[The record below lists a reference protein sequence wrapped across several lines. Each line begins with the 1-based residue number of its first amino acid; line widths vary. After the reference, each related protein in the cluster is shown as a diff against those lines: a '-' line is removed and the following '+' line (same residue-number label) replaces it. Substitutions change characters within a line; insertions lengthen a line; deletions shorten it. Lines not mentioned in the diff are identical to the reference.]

1 MFTIIALG
9 AIAMAAALIYLRQR
23 RGQQGLAQGLAGA
36 PASLRAA
43 ARRLSYRTQADVH
56 PVASIPSA
64 QICTAAMAAAFG
76 HMDDNTPPGDAVL
89 SAALQKHLQVTP
101 EQSADMITLAHWL
114 VEQGGGPTPAF
125 ERLTKRLKQLD
136 HGPSFDKLM
145 RVLGD
150 VAAAGTKGMPSPRQ
164 ADAMGALARIFRTA

>member
-1 MFTIIALG
+1 
-9 AIAMAAALIYLRQR
+9 
-23 RGQQGLAQGLAGA
+23 
-36 PASLRAA
+36 
-43 ARRLSYRTQADVH
+43 
-56 PVASIPSA
+56 
-64 QICTAAMAAAFG
+64 MAAAFAL
-76 HMDDNTPPGDAVL
+76 MDDNTAPGDAIL
-89 SAALQKHLQVTP
+89 AAALQKHLHVGADLTV
-101 EQSADMITLAHWL
+101 DMITLAKWL

-136 HGPSFDKLM
+136 HGTSFDKLM